1 MGSAH
6 STRTQN
12 LSNEPGKDSDVKT
25 ISTTVPNIPGWN
37 GIPIAIMPIHV
48 SFEMEM
54 RSRRKLTASMDPL
67 NNAIMAQNTAGEG
80 YILAAVFLPVITHG
94 GRGTGKGEPIEA
106 ERTGR
111 RTVTGKC
118 MCIFQKKAR
127 NPIASLETLLLQST
141 MKQKYRPYTGDAH
154 QVEGYEGLYSQL
166 TEAGKSMKSVQNV
179 Q

>member
-6 STRTQN
+6 STSGQN
-12 LSNEPGKDSDVKT
+12 LSNEPEKDGDVKI

-37 GIPIAIMPIHV
+37 GIPVAIMPVHV
-48 SFEMEM
+48 SIEMKM
-54 RSRRKLTASMDPL
+54 SMRKLTLTASTDPL
-67 NNAIMAQNTAGEG
+67 FNAIMAQNTAGEG
-80 YILAAVFLPVITHG
+80 YSLAAVFLPVVTQG
-94 GRGTGKGEPIEA
+94 KQKGEPVEA

-111 RTVTGKC
+111 STVTAKC
-118 MCIFQKKAR
+118 MCIFQKNAHT
-127 NPIASLETLLLQST
+127 PIAPLETLLLQST